1 MRNYSSHHS
10 PSSLAQ
16 HSPSHRFS
24 SSPSRKSPLV
34 YGDRFIPSR
43 VSSHLDSGLL
53 SMSSPGVNNE
63 NENRPIH
70 SLIRSELLGQSGEMS
85 SGHRSQQNSTSSVLR
100 YQSSV
105 DDIQRYA
112 TQIPSPAESANSA
125 SPYRPTSM
133 PTMGSPSRIS
143 NSFDPSS
150 TSLGGSAKKPKRNI
164 SRVPYKVLDAPSLQ
178 DDFYLNLVDWSKSN
192 VLAVALGNSVFLW
205 SAYTSK
211 VSLPHLCGLT
221 FSLLDARL

>member
-1 MRNYSSHHS
+1 MNSSRHHS
-10 PSSLAQ
+10 PAAASSPA
-16 HSPSHRFS
+16 HSPPPRFS

-43 VSSHLDSGLL
+43 VSSHLDGGLL

-63 NENRPIH
+63 NENRLIH
-70 SLIRSELLGQSGEMS
+70 SLIRSELMGHTAEISNGQRPQQHS
-85 SGHRSQQNSTSSVLR
+85 SPSVLR

-105 DDIQRYA
+105 DDIQRYS
-112 TQIPSPAESANSA
+112 TQIPHAGSPAESPSASA
-125 SPYRPTSM
+125 SPFRSASM
-133 PTMGSPSRIS
+133 PAMGSPARIS
-143 NSFDPSS
+143 TSFDPSS
-150 TSLGGSAKKPKRNI
+150 TSLGGSAKKPKRTI

-211 VSLPHLCGLT
+211 VL
-221 FSLLDARL
+221 SLLILLL

>member
-1 MRNYSSHHS
+1 M
-10 PSSLAQ
+10 
-16 HSPSHRFS
+16 
-24 SSPSRKSPLV
+24 V

-53 SMSSPGVNNE
+53 SMSSPGVTHE
-63 NENRPIH
+63 KENRPIH
-70 SLIRSELLGQSGEMS
+70 SLIRSELLGQSTE
-85 SGHRSQQNSTSSVLR
+85 SGHRSQPNSSPSVLR

-112 TQIPSPAESANSA
+112 TQIPHAA
-125 SPYRPTSM
+125 SPSESTSSLSSYRSTSM
-133 PTMGSPSRIS
+133 PAMGSPSRIS
-143 NSFDPSS
+143 TSYDPSS

-211 VSLPHLCGLT
+211 VPLELPLSSFC
-221 FSLLDARL
+221 DD